1 MRTGLPPTAFARI
14 SLYAFV
20 ALILLFL
27 ALPNLIVVPISFN
40 PTTIIEFPPRG
51 FTTRWYERY
60 LELPG
65 WLDATWVSFLV
76 AILTVVVSVLIGTLA
91 AYGLVRGNFVG
102 KRLLRPLILL
112 PLVVPSLILAI
123 SIYKLFLELDLVG
136 SVLGFVIAHSV
147 LAIPFVVTIM
157 MAAFRGVDPTVEN
170 AARSLGAGRIAA
182 LWRITLPLALP
193 GLLSSALLAFLVS
206 FDELIIALFISDPY
220 ISTLPKKLWDGIRME
235 VDPTLAAVS
244 TLLVGTSLAVLF
256 LVGWLR
262 RSLERKQV

>member
-1 MRTGLPPTAFARI
+1 MREGLPQAIFPRALLYGFTA
-14 SLYAFV
+14 LV
-20 ALILLFL
+20 LLFL

-51 FTTRWYERY
+51 FTTKWYERY

-65 WLDATWVSFLV
+65 WLDATWVSLV
-76 AILTVVVSVLIGTLA
+76 VAVLTAIVSVVIGTLA
-91 AYGLVRGNFVG
+91 AYGLTRGSFPG
-102 KRLLRPLILL
+102 KRVLRPLILL

-123 SIYKLFLELDLVG
+123 SIYKLFLQLDLVG
-136 SVLGFVIAHSV
+136 SILGFVIAHSV

-157 MAAFRGVDPTVEN
+157 TASFRGVDPLIEN

-182 LWRITLPLALP
+182 LRRVTLPLVLP

-206 FDELIIALFISDPY
+206 FDELIIALFISDPHV
-220 ISTLPKKLWDGIRME
+220 STLPKKLWDGIRME

-244 TLLVGTSLAVLF
+244 TILVATSLAVLI

-262 RSLERKQV
+262 KALERKHA

>member
-1 MRTGLPPTAFARI
+1 MKAGLPPTAFTRI
-14 SLYAFV
+14 SLYILV
-20 ALILLFL
+20 AIILLFL

-40 PTTIIEFPPRG
+40 PTTVIEFPPRG

-65 WLDATWVSFLV
+65 WLDATWASLV
-76 AILTVVVSVLIGTLA
+76 IAILTAVVSVVVGTLA
-91 AYGLVRGNFVG
+91 AYGLTHGNFPG
-102 KRLLRPLILL
+102 KKILRPLILL

-136 SVLGFVIAHSV
+136 SILGFVIAHSV

-157 MAAFRGVDPTVEN
+157 TASFRGVDSTVEN
-170 AARSLGAGRIAA
+170 AARSLGAGRMAA
-182 LWRITLPLALP
+182 LWHITLPLVLP
-193 GLLSSALLAFLVS
+193 GVLSSALLAFLVS
-206 FDELIIALFISDPY
+206 FDELIIALFISDPHV
-220 ISTLPKKLWDGIRME
+220 STLPKKLWDGIRME

-244 TLLVGTSLAVLF
+244 TILVGTSLAVLV

-262 RSLERKQV
+262 RVLERKQA